1 MLNFGF
7 QGDFDLFRARGRIGA
22 VLSID
27 APSETPEIGTV
38 CPVTFRTSGMI
49 AWASID
55 GQGRFGV
62 SDGEVVHVRIRE
74 DRSFQIRLYD
84 EDGAEAEAVTLVP
97 FVAEPEL
104 TALTLPVST
113 TYSQNRLSAT
123 VATRNTTAVRV
134 SYQVEEEH
142 WGWQD
147 VPLDN
152 DGGLTLPVLERPH
165 TLVVRVELASRH
177 AQLSPRARR
186 VIEQK
191 VVIRHPE
198 PSCQALRN
206 EPVFR
211 FQEAQVP
218 LVFRWVRSAQV
229 IYDNSA
235 KEAQQVRENQFQ
247 VTVHLVTND
256 VGTQHIQV
264 EMEALDGTQHQ
275 LVIDIE
281 VLPRRLAVEVALI
294 ELGNAVELTIEGG
307 NQSRLSVP
315 SRLVEID
322 LPATG
327 GLISHGFL
335 LPTQAHILVVDDLG
349 METSHQL
356 VLEPPE
362 HSWRALPAFTQL
374 SGWRI

>member
-7 QGDFDLFRARGRIGA
+7 QGDFDLFRARGQIGA

-27 APSETPEIGTV
+27 VPSDTPEIGTV
-38 CPVTFRTSGMI
+38 CPVTFRTSGVI

-62 SDGEVVHVRIRE
+62 SDGEVVRVRMRE
-74 DRSFQIRLYD
+74 DRSLQIRLFG
-84 EDGAEAEAVTLVP
+84 EAGAESDAVTLTP
-97 FVAEPEL
+97 LVAEPEL
-104 TALTLPVST
+104 TALTLPVLT

-123 VATRNTTAVRV
+123 VATRNTTEVRV

-142 WGWQD
+142 GGWQG

-152 DGGLTLPVLERPH
+152 DGRLTLPVLERPH

-186 VIEQK
+186 VVEQK
-191 VVIRHPE
+191 IVIRHPE

-218 LVFRWVRSAQV
+218 LAFRWVRSAQV
-229 IYDNSA
+229 IYDNSVN
-235 KEAQQVRENQFQ
+235 EAQQVRENQFQ
-247 VTVHLVTND
+247 EPVHLVTND
-256 VGTQHIQV
+256 IGTQHIQV

-275 LVIDIE
+275 FVIDIE
-281 VLPRRLAVEVALI
+281 VLPRRLAVDVTPI
-294 ELGNAVELTIEGG
+294 EFGNAVELTIEGG
-307 NQSRLSVP
+307 NQPRLSVP

-335 LPTQAHILVVDDLG
+335 LPTQAHILVIDDLG
-349 METSHQL
+349 KESSHQL
-356 VLEPPE
+356 LLEPPE
-362 HSWRALPAFTQL
+362 HVWRVLPEFAQL
-374 SGWRI
+374 TGWRI